1 MVRRR
6 RGGGGGGGGNANPG
20 GGAGAGAGSS
30 AVSPSAIFND
40 ASYRDARTLQAAVVL
55 DLFTLL
61 ADGPATAE
69 DVAVRQGLDKRAT
82 ELLLNALVEI
92 GYLTKRND
100 RFANAPHSQNHLVRG
115 GKGYIG
121 FSLLAEAQAWGLWG
135 KLEETVRSGKRPDA
149 PRLYHEDTDQTRTLL
164 RSLHTRAE
172 ALFTRHIVEKVK
184 LDGVTTLL
192 DLGGGAGAYTAAFAR
207 RWPKMNATLFDLPA
221 AIAVAKDTIG
231 KTDVHKRVK
240 LVEGDYRNDDLQGP
254 YDAIFVSN
262 VLHGENAATV
272 KTLLKKI
279 FDALAPGGRLI
290 LRDTFMSADR
300 ARHGAVLSLN
310 LLLTTDE
317 GRCWSAAEIDVML
330 KEAGFRD
337 VRMTEES
344 VVVEAKRP
352 GPPKPKAEEKPKDAK
367 PADAKPADAKPADAK
382 PADAPPASRP
392 PADAKPAD
400 AAKAPDKKKDEAPAA
415 PAPVEAKEEE
425 PAKEDAAA
433 TDDEGEDV
441 PAGSSSSGTS

>member
-6 RGGGGGGGGNANPG
+6 RGGSGGSGGGGGGASA
-20 GGAGAGAGSS
+20 GGAGSGSGGGSVS
-30 AVSPSAIFND
+30 ASAIFNE

-61 ADGPATAE
+61 ADGPSTAE

-92 GYLTKRND
+92 GYLTKRSD
-100 RFANAPHSQNHLVRG
+100 RFTNAPHAQAYLVRG

-121 FSLLAEAQAWGLWG
+121 FTLLAEAQAWGLWG
-135 KLEETVRSGKRPDA
+135 KLEETVRTGKRPDA
-149 PRLYHEDTDQTRTLL
+149 PRLYHEDNDATRTLL
-164 RSLHTRAE
+164 RSLNTRAE
-172 ALFTRHIVEKVK
+172 TLFTKHIVEKVK

-207 RWPKMNATLFDLPA
+207 RWPKMSATLFDLPA
-221 AIAVAKDTIG
+221 AIAVAKETVG

-240 LVEGDYRNDDLQGP
+240 MVEGDYRKDDLQGP
-254 YDAIFVSN
+254 YDAVFVSN
-262 VLHGENAATV
+262 VLHGENPATA
-272 KTLLKKI
+272 KALLKKV
-279 FDALAPGGRLI
+279 FEALSPGGRLI

-317 GRCWSAAEIDVML
+317 GRCYSAAEIEAML
-330 KEAGFRD
+330 KETGFRD
-337 VRMTEES
+337 VRMTEDS

-352 GPPKPKAEEKPKDAK
+352 GPPKPKTEDKPKDDKAPAPAAAKDARPSGDKPSEK
-367 PADAKPADAKPADAK
+367 PADKPAPSAPAPASAPTAEDAKPEPAADART
-382 PADAPPASRP
+382 PSESAGGD
-392 PADAKPAD
+392 
-400 AAKAPDKKKDEAPAA
+400 
-415 PAPVEAKEEE
+415 
-425 PAKEDAAA
+425 
-433 TDDEGEDV
+433 DDEGEDV

>member
-6 RGGGGGGGGNANPG
+6 RGGGGGGGGASPG
-20 GGAGAGAGSS
+20 VGS
-30 AVSPSAIFND
+30 VTPSTIFND

-55 DLFTLL
+55 DVFTLL

-69 DVAVRQGLDKRAT
+69 DVAVRQGLDRRAT

-100 RFANAPHSQNHLVRG
+100 RFTNAPHSQAHLVRG

-121 FSLLAEAQAWGLWG
+121 FTLLAEAQAWGLWG
-135 KLEETVRSGKRPDA
+135 KLEDAVRTGKRPEG
-149 PRLYHEDTDQTRTLL
+149 PRLYHEDNEQTRTLL
-164 RSLHTRAE
+164 RSLNTRAE
-172 ALFTRHIVEKVK
+172 TLFTRHIVEKVK
-184 LDGVTTLL
+184 LDGITTLL

-207 RWPKMNATLFDLPA
+207 RWPKMSVTLFDLPP
-221 AIAVAKDTIG
+221 AIAVAKETVG

-240 LVEGDYRNDDLQGP
+240 LVEGDYRKDDLQGP
-254 YDAIFVSN
+254 YDAVFVSN
-262 VLHGENAATV
+262 VLHGENPATA
-272 KTLLKKI
+272 KALLKKV
-279 FDALAPGGRLI
+279 FDALTPGGRLI

-317 GRCWSAAEIDVML
+317 GRCYSAAEIDAML

-352 GPPKPKAEEKPKDAK
+352 GPPKPKAEEKPKEEKA
-367 PADAKPADAKPADAK
+367 A
-382 PADAPPASRP
+382 RP
-392 PADAKPAD
+392 PE
-400 AAKAPDKKKDEAPAA
+400 KKEEPA
-415 PAPVEAKEEE
+415 PAPAPSPVVAKELEPVREEE
-425 PAKEDAAA
+425 PSTTATAEDS
-433 TDDEGEDV
+433 EGEDV

>member
-6 RGGGGGGGGNANPG
+6 RGGSGGGGGANAG
-20 GGAGAGAGSS
+20 GGAGSGGGSIS
-30 AVSPSAIFND
+30 ASAIFND

-55 DLFTLL
+55 DVFTLL
-61 ADGPATAE
+61 ADGPATSE

-100 RFANAPHSQNHLVRG
+100 RFTNAPHSQNFLVRG

-135 KLEETVRSGKRPDA
+135 KLEETVRSGKRPEG
-149 PRLYHEDTDQTRTLL
+149 PRLYHDDTDQTRTLL

-184 LDGVTTLL
+184 LDGVTTML

-207 RWPKMNATLFDLPA
+207 RWPKMSATLFDLPA
-221 AIAVAKDTIG
+221 AIAVAKEVVG
-231 KTDVHKRVK
+231 KSDVHKRVK
-240 LVEGDYRNDDLQGP
+240 LIEGDYRKDDLQGP

-262 VLHGENAATV
+262 VLHGENPATV
-272 KTLLKKI
+272 KTLLKKV

-317 GRCWSAAEIDVML
+317 GRCYSAAEIDALL

-337 VRMTEES
+337 VRMTEDS

-352 GPPKPKAEEKPKDAK
+352 GPPKPKAEEKPQEKPVAKDNAK
-367 PADAKPADAKPADAK
+367 PAEKKEDPAP
-382 PADAPPASRP
+382 
-392 PADAKPAD
+392 
-400 AAKAPDKKKDEAPAA
+400 A
-415 PAPVEAKEEE
+415 PAPVAAKEEE
-425 PAKEDAAA
+425 PASAEESAPAESGA
-433 TDDEGEDV
+433 DDGEGEGDDV